1 MCVCRSEINPEGSV
15 CEDACEG
22 QVLPELSISEV
33 ALWGDFPVNEF
44 IMGGSCGQN
53 LTSVS
58 ITIYLQ

>member
-1 MCVCRSEINPEGSV
+1 MCVCRSEINPEGCV
-15 CEDACEG
+15 REDAREG
-22 QVLPELSISEV
+22 QVLPELSVSEV
-33 ALWGDFPVNEF
+33 TLWGDFPVNEF